1 MLTLT
6 VPGMCQAYWLFAAG
20 RCRYRP
26 AHAPAAPA
34 RRGTRH
40 GVERRRGMGVL
51 RTPDGLDVWCHYSHV
66 MSEGHAAL
74 TPGEAVVFDFETPGQ
89 DDYPARV
96 LTSARRH

>member
-1 MLTLT
+1 
-6 VPGMCQAYWLFAAG
+6 
-20 RCRYRP
+20 
-26 AHAPAAPA
+26 
-34 RRGTRH
+34 
-40 GVERRRGMGVL
+40 MGVL